1 MSFKSS
7 KKKPP
12 KNIDIVDKKLTHD
25 LKNYILPD
33 DSSKIQTSP
42 SISIPAATAV
52 KSIRTQSSSSSS
64 SSKMIQPVKQQ
75 QTRKQSSNNR
85 HLTIHQR
92 IRELF
97 DTVRTRFTNTSSS
110 SSSNGRRHS
119 KQSIRSNN
127 NDPSTSSSKKR
138 SSSINNTTTIV
149 NTNPDNKMKPFREE
163 EEEND
168 STTNLT
174 NSDENLKQCRLCY
187 NDFETSGFYKLS
199 CCTHK
204 FCINCLQT
212 YLNYQITESRISISC
227 PQCTEK
233 MHPIDIYKLCENFNK
248 KLIEKYEEFMLR
260 RVLVTITDIR
270 FCPAPDCNYA
280 VIANGCAN
288 CPELK
293 CLRPDC
299 NTSFCYHCKQQWHP
313 NITCEDAA
321 IINRNIV
328 GGIMSNA
335 SILNLNRSNSHI
347 SLISGLQFPGSN
359 GAATT
364 FKDELKRCPKCQ
376 APIVKMDDG
385 SCNHITCAVC
395 GCEFCW
401 LCMKEISDLH
411 YLSPSGCTFWGKKP
425 WSRKK
430 KILWQI
436 GTLIGAPIGIALL
449 AGLAVPAILIGLPIW
464 SGRKIYA
471 KFKNSNKHKR
481 NLIVLS
487 TVIGTVVIAPIV
499 AALTIGIGVPILL
512 AYVYGVVP
520 ISLCRS
526 GSSCGFTTNTNGVR
540 FAFDDEDNYTLNNNT
555 TNSSI
560 TNNNNNARTSILK
573 TSNNNNKK
581 KSTIDFD
588 EKVEESILAC
598 GGTGSLNA
606 LNNNNNNSTIPNGV
620 PPNLTSNSKLAT
632 IKQQTKRLSKQSSL
646 RQQYVNNPS
655 IVGCESIGG
664 AYSLSASGSNIDHVN
679 FVDDENVDENHPDVV
694 VVVDDDDE
702 YVDDDEDEMIDRD
715 RDSSSNRALAGSS
728 KSRKSK
734 ISFDPKIIDQQLKD
748 VQQQQQN
755 DVKSFDSYSKYR
767 EREIDLNYF
776 N

>member
-1 MSFKSS
+1 MSFKS

-12 KNIDIVDKKLTHD
+12 NDIVEKKLTHD
-25 LKNYILPD
+25 LKNLILPE
-33 DSSKIQTSP
+33 DSSTTRTQTSP
-42 SISIPAATAV
+42 SISIPAAIAAV
-52 KSIRTQSSSSSS
+52 NIKSKRTQSSSSSS
-64 SSKMIQPVKQQ
+64 SSKMIQPTTNSSGSQVKQQ
-75 QTRKQSSNNR
+75 RSKTSSR

-92 IRELF
+92 FRELF
-97 DTVRTRFTNTSSS
+97 DTVRSRLTINNTSSS
-110 SSSNGRRHS
+110 TSRRLS
-119 KQSIRSNN
+119 KQSIRSN
-127 NDPSTSSSKKR
+127 DVKKR
-138 SSSINNTTTIV
+138 NSSVNISGNNV
-149 NTNPDNKMKPFREE
+149 NNIEQSSENNNNNNNNKKSLEQDQ
-163 EEEND
+163 END

-174 NSDENLKQCRLCY
+174 NSDENLKQCRLCC
-187 NDFETSGFYKLS
+187 NDFESSSFYKLS

-233 MHPIDIYKLCENFNK
+233 MHPIDIYKLCETYNK

-270 FCPAPDCNYA
+270 FCPAPDCNFA
-280 VIANGCAN
+280 VIANGCAS
-288 CPELK
+288 CPEIK
-293 CLRPDC
+293 CERPDC

-313 NITCEDAA
+313 NKTCEDAA
-321 IINRNIV
+321 IINRNV
-328 GGIMSNA
+328 GMMSNT

-347 SLISGLQFPGSN
+347 SLISNLQFTSGTSN
-359 GAATT
+359 N
-364 FKDELKRCPKCQ
+364 FKDEMKRCPKCQ

-464 SGRKIYA
+464 SGRKVYA
-471 KFKNSNKHKR
+471 KFKSSNKHKR
-481 NLIVLS
+481 NIIVLS
-487 TVIGTVVIAPIV
+487 TVIGTVIVSPIV

-526 GSSCGFTTNTNGVR
+526 GSNCGFTTNTNGVR
-540 FAFDDEDNYTLNNNT
+540 FAFDDEDVNYTSNNHNLNSLATNQQTT
-555 TNSSI
+555 TNTSQN
-560 TNNNNNARTSILK
+560 TRTSILK
-573 TSNNNNKK
+573 TSSYKQ
-581 KSTIDFD
+581 KSLTKQSIDFD
-588 EKVEESILAC
+588 D
-598 GGTGSLNA
+598 TGVVSSSLNA
-606 LNNNNNNSTIPNGV
+606 LNVNNNNSNVSTIPNL
-620 PPNLTSNSKLAT
+620 NTSASKLTALNSS
-632 IKQQTKRLSKQSSL
+632 KPQKRLSKQSSISYKTAANSNKN
-646 RQQYVNNPS
+646 QQDCQSINVNNPS
-655 IVGCESIGG
+655 IVGCESIG
-664 AYSLSASGSNIDHVN
+664 AYTASLSASGSNIDRIN
-679 FVDDENVDENHPDVV
+679 DYVDDEAGDDYDDEN
-694 VVVDDDDE
+694 
-702 YVDDDEDEMIDRD
+702 IDCD

-728 KSRKSK
+728 RSRKSK
-734 ISFDPKIIDQQLKD
+734 ISFDPKLSEHQQIEEKD
-748 VQQQQQN
+748 IQQQN
-755 DVKSFDSYSKYR
+755 DVKSFDSYSK
-767 EREIDLNYF
+767 
-776 N
+776 

>member
-1 MSFKSS
+1 MIQSVKQPRS
-7 KKKPP
+7 KH
-12 KNIDIVDKKLTHD
+12 T
-25 LKNYILPD
+25 
-33 DSSKIQTSP
+33 T
-42 SISIPAATAV
+42 
-52 KSIRTQSSSSSS
+52 SSS
-64 SSKMIQPVKQQ
+64 
-75 QTRKQSSNNR
+75 NR
-85 HLTIHQR
+85 NLTIHQR
-92 IRELF
+92 IRELY
-97 DTVRTRFTNTSSS
+97 DTVRTRFTNNSSS
-110 SSSNGRRHS
+110 SSSSSSRRHS
-119 KQSIRSNN
+119 KQSIRSNEL
-127 NDPSTSSSKKR
+127 KKR
-138 SSSINNTTTIV
+138 NSSVNNPTNNNNNV
-149 NTNPDNKMKPFREE
+149 NSNNFEQLSTDKKILEK
-163 EEEND
+163 EEND

-187 NDFETSGFYKLS
+187 NDFETSSFYKLS

-299 NTSFCYHCKQQWHP
+299 NTSFCYHCKQHWHP

-321 IINRNIV
+321 IINRNV
-328 GGIMSNA
+328 GMMSNT

-347 SLISGLQFPGSN
+347 SLISGIQFPGVTGGSSN
-359 GAATT
+359 T

-481 NLIVLS
+481 NVIVLS

-499 AALTIGIGVPILL
+499 AALTIGISVPILL

-540 FAFDDEDNYTLNNNT
+540 FAFDDEDNYTLNNVN
-555 TNSSI
+555 
-560 TNNNNNARTSILK
+560 TNNSIINNNQQNNNARTSILK
-573 TSNNNNKK
+573 TSNNKKLNKQ
-581 KSTIDFD
+581 SIDFD
-588 EKVEESILAC
+588 EKIEESIIAS
-598 GGTGSLNA
+598 GGAAGSLNA
-606 LNNNNNNSTIPNGV
+606 LNSITPINTNTST
-620 PPNLTSNSKLAT
+620 SKLTT
-632 IKQQTKRLSKQSSL
+632 IKQQNHLNKRLSKQSSL

-664 AYSLSASGSNIDHVN
+664 AYSLSASGTNIDHVN
-679 FVDDENVDENHPDVV
+679 FVDDENDEIPDVV
-694 VVVDDDDE
+694 VVAEYDVDDDDE
-702 YVDDDEDEMIDRD
+702 EDEDETIDRD

-734 ISFDPKIIDQQLKD
+734 ISFDPKIIEQLKD
-748 VQQQQQN
+748 VQQQQN
-755 DVKSFDSYSKYR
+755 DVKSFDSYSKNR
-767 EREIDLNYF
+767 C
-776 N
+776 